1 MIIIS
6 EKHDFYHV
14 LIKILPL
21 HLLLGIFHIMK
32 ADIINK
38 EDVKLLVDKFYEKV
52 NKHALL
58 SAVFNDIAKVNWEH
72 HLPKMY
78 AFWSGILLD
87 TSEYRGQP
95 FDKHAQHAEHITAE
109 HFAEWL
115 KLFQETI
122 DEYFEGE
129 KAKLAKK
136 RAGSI
141 ASIFQYKLDFM
152 KMNQNADSE
161 NH

>member
-1 MIIIS
+1 MCR
-6 EKHDFYHV
+6 EVTFAVKHNSF
-14 LIKILPL
+14 
-21 HLLLGIFHIMK
+21 MK
-32 ADIINK
+32 ADILSK

-58 SAVFNDIAKVNWEH
+58 SPVFNKIANVNWEE

-95 FDKHAQHAEHITAE
+95 FDKHAQHAEHITGD

-115 KLFQETI
+115 KLFKETI

-129 KAKLAKK
+129 KAKLAKT
-136 RAGSI
+136 RADSI

-152 KMNQNADSE
+152 KMNQNVDSE
-161 NH
+161 NN